1 MFKITSTFKHEAE
14 IQLLKEKISI
24 LEKQNLELQSDVVFE
39 REQKEKFNE
48 TANQQALFI
57 EKLSFIIFK
66 EWSFEV
72 TVD

>member
-66 EWSFEV
+66 ERSFEI
-72 TVD
+72 TLD

>member
-48 TANQQALFI
+48 TANEQALFI

-72 TVD
+72 AVD